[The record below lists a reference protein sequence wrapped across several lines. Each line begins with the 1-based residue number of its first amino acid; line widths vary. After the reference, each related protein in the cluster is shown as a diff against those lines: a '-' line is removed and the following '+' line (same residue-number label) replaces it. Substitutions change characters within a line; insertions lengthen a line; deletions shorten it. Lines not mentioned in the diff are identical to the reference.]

1 LKVIVLLI
9 CQCICILCVCCV
21 ILRVNIPVQTSLKRF
36 GGTGDEQKSPKMAEK
51 WRIFQ
56 TFLVLRVGAF
66 CENRKMGAEIPFKN
80 RPKMPKI
87 GSEAGNWGLV

>member
-1 LKVIVLLI
+1 
-9 CQCICILCVCCV
+9 
-21 ILRVNIPVQTSLKRF
+21 
-36 GGTGDEQKSPKMAEK
+36 MAEK

-87 GSEAGNWGLV
+87 GSEAENWGLV